1 MGEEAGKFGPIF
13 ARATL
18 SAAGYGA
25 VQFQAT
31 DKKLEINN
39 LSVIC
44 SSNVLESIATVYK
57 GQIGALYRLSGS
69 YAGSTG
75 DSNTD
80 KILLDQG
87 ESIYV
92 VWTGGDVGA
101 VATATI
107 SGWAST
113 PGRGFRAVH

>member
-1 MGEEAGKFGPIF
+1 MADEAGRFGPVF
-13 ARATL
+13 ARTTL
-18 SAAGYGA
+18 DAQGTGA

-31 DKKLEINN
+31 DKKLEITN

-44 SSNVLESIATVYK
+44 STADEESIATVYK
-57 GQIGALYRLSGS
+57 GQIGELYRLSGS

-75 DSNTD
+75 DSNND
-80 KILLDQG
+80 KIYLDQG

-92 VWTGGDVGA
+92 VWTGGDAGA
-101 VATATI
+101 IATATI
-107 SGWAST
+107 SGWSSV